1 MKLLSA
7 FTALLCAFFNHGVL
21 ADSCAGKLA
30 GTWIEAGMNSES
42 NTEGL
47 ILEFTGNREIT
58 INNLLE
64 NPVTVRYEIPERP
77 YMKRPEKGAFS
88 ITYTHR
94 YKKMSSGILIS
105 TSFTQEL
112 YYHEENGLPI
122 LSETNFEHDGC
133 GLMITSEYLPKDRYV
148 KGFTSELSKKI
159 NDSCTDGRPR
169 GR

>member
-1 MKLLSA
+1 MKLLSVL
-7 FTALLCAFFNHGVL
+7 TALLCALFNHAAL
-21 ADSCAGKLA
+21 ADSYDRKLT
-30 GTWIEAGMNSES
+30 GTWIEAGRNSEAG
-42 NTEGL
+42 TEGL
-47 ILEFTGNREIT
+47 QLEFTGNRQVRIS
-58 INNLLE
+58 NLLE
-64 NPVTVRYEIPERP
+64 DPVTVRYEIPERP

-133 GLMITSEYLPKDRYV
+133 GLMITNEYLPEDRYV
-148 KGFTSELSKKI
+148 KGFASELSKKI
-159 NDSCTDGRPR
+159 NGSCTDGRPR